1 MKQVN
6 CGSCEYRWRTRQY
19 LQNEKCQNVLS
30 KRFFIPKRKLKQH
43 EKNGMNY
50 LKRDENK
57 KKKNSGVRAA
67 CKVFPHWSQKE
78 L

>member
-19 LQNEKCQNVLS
+19 LQNEECQNVLT
-30 KRFFIPKRKLKQH
+30 KRFLFLI
-43 EKNGMNY
+43 KNRTIKTEWIILNEM
-50 LKRDENK
+50 KKKKK
-57 KKKNSGVRAA
+57 KKKNSNIRAA
-67 CKVFPHWSQKE
+67 RKVFPHWSQKQ